1 MHQETLKEAY
11 KGVQEI
17 LRRYWL
23 AYGGF
28 RAIVRSPY
36 LHLSIGLV
44 ALTHSVWTAPNWWT
58 TVTAIMPNIIGFSL
72 GGYAIWL
79 GLGDANFREL
89 LSGAEVEGEISPYLK
104 VNATFVHFIILQV
117 LALLAALIAAALY
130 FEPDPKG
137 WILLLIRGLRIDETK
152 FLPAVRIG
160 GWFVG
165 YWVFLYALLTA
176 VAATLNVFRVA
187 WWYDIHQT
195 NERKKRNGQR
205 GNVPKD

>member
-1 MHQETLKEAY
+1 
-11 KGVQEI
+11 
-17 LRRYWL
+17 
-23 AYGGF
+23 
-28 RAIVRSPY
+28 
-36 LHLSIGLV
+36 
-44 ALTHSVWTAPNWWT
+44 
-58 TVTAIMPNIIGFSL
+58 MPNIIGFSL

-130 FEPDPKG
+130 FEPDPNG

-152 FLPAVRIG
+152 FLPVVQIG

-195 NERKKRNGQR
+195 NERKKRNEQK
-205 GNVPKD
+205 GNAPKG